1 MEYEKEN
8 EDEHHLLE
16 LSCHPPEKIK
26 NKKLGTCSCF
36 EKSCPKEENQKL
48 TRQCRK
54 VVSHTINKFNKYPL
68 HTTCHNYPRTTSK
81 LL

>member
-48 TRQCRK
+48 KR
-54 VVSHTINKFNKYPL
+54 
-68 HTTCHNYPRTTSK
+68 
-81 LL
+81 